1 MEHGILHFEIFTKP
15 KLISG
20 SALPPAKKASQ
31 YVYAHHCHNSIF
43 SICCRWQ
50 IVKIVHLSCKPLSFI
65 LLKLSNKQAILF
77 DGLAPRIVSLCSV
90 RLSCFPQT
98 GVWGQ
103 PRPGGEQEE
112 VEVGHFSL
120 QGQQGQVGSAPGHRL
135 GVSLTHQL
143 LISDT
148 GKPFSLR
155 EAIKVTFGTY
165 LKKYIF
171 TLE

>member
-1 MEHGILHFEIFTKP
+1 MSK
-15 KLISG
+15 
-20 SALPPAKKASQ
+20 
-31 YVYAHHCHNSIF
+31 
-43 SICCRWQ
+43 
-50 IVKIVHLSCKPLSFI
+50 LSF
-65 LLKLSNKQAILF
+65 LMVWPL
-77 DGLAPRIVSLCSV
+77 VLCHCAV
-90 RLSCFPQT
+90 LRLSCFPQT

-148 GKPFSLR
+148 AKNFSLN
-155 EAIKVTFGTY
+155 T
-165 LKKYIF
+165 
-171 TLE
+171 